1 MILLINPPFYRFLS
15 LEQDYV
21 PLSLLAV
28 GSKMSADGETVRIKN
43 MEVGA
48 GHYVGYSERASN
60 YDIYLESLNNPEH
73 EVWQE
78 LRKTIEDLKPDKI
91 GINVLNVK
99 YQSALKIIGIA
110 KEYQIPVIVGGNHPT
125 TEPEAYPKD
134 IEVFCGE
141 YESLGERIRLDET
154 PFPDFDIL
162 LDKYSP
168 NGYAHILTSRGC
180 PFSCAHCRFCASN
193 VMWGCKVTY
202 KSIDRILQE
211 MRYINEHFKSD
222 YFTFWDET
230 FTINKKRIKEFCSKY
245 DIPAKWRC
253 DTRADAITDE
263 MVQMMHSSGCG
274 QMSLGIESGDNMIL
288 RYIKKGENTD
298 DFFRAAEILNRY
310 GIMWK
315 AYMIIGFP
323 KDTEETIL
331 KSIEFVKSLNPFR
344 ITLSFFTPYRGTD
357 LYEETKAM
365 GLITDN
371 YDMSLF
377 SHQSPHN
384 YFCPLIPKERYF
396 EIRDLITEDIDNY
409 NKEALRSWT

>member
-1 MILLINPPFYRFLS
+1 MILLINPPFYRFLN
-15 LEQDYV
+15 LNQDYV

-28 GSKMSADGETVRIKN
+28 GSKMAETEDVKIKN
-43 MEVGA
+43 MEVG
-48 GHYVGYSERASN
+48 GDHYAGYSERSSN
-60 YDIYLESLNNPEH
+60 YDIYIESLNNPEH

-78 LRKTIEDLKPDKI
+78 LRRTIQEFKPDKI

-99 YQSALKIIGIA
+99 YQSALKVIDIA
-110 KEYQIPVIVGGNHPT
+110 KEYRIPVIVGGNHPT
-125 TEPEAYPKD
+125 TEPEVYPSD

-141 YESLGERIRLDET
+141 YESNGRLKDLDDT
-154 PFPDFDIL
+154 SFPNFDIL

-180 PFSCAHCRFCASN
+180 PFSCNHCTFCASH

-211 MRYINEHFKSD
+211 MWYINDRFKSD

-230 FTINKKRIKEFCSKY
+230 FTINKKRITEFCSKY
-245 DIPAKWRC
+245 DIPAMWRC
-253 DTRADAITDE
+253 DTRADSITDE
-263 MVQMMHSSGCG
+263 MVRMMKSSGCG
-274 QMSLGIESGDNMIL
+274 QMSLGLESGDNMIL
-288 RYIKKGENTD
+288 DYIKKGETTD
-298 DFFRAAEILNRY
+298 DFMRAADILNENF
-310 GIMWK
+310 IQWK

-331 KSIEFVKSLNPFR
+331 KSIEFVKSLRPFR

-357 LYEETKAM
+357 LYEETKSL

-384 YFCPLIPKERYF
+384 YFCPLIPKEKYF
-396 EIRDLITEDIDNY
+396 ELRNLVSLDIDNY
-409 NKEALRSWT
+409 NKEALKSWT